1 MVDAPDKGKPGIK
14 YTMVSLSAAL
24 TYFRVTQQKT
34 QKLIIT
40 LETVQIFV
48 HFVRYQWKII
58 GLPLVA

>member
-14 YTMVSLSAAL
+14 YTMVSLSAVL

-40 LETVQIFV
+40 LETVDCSDI
-48 HFVRYQWKII
+48 
-58 GLPLVA
+58 LPFCALPVEDH